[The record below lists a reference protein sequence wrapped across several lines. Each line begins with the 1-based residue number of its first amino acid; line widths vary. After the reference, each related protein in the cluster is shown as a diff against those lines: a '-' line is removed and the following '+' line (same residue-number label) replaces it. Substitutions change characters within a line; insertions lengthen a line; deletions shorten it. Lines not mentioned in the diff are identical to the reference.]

1 MSSMWYIHY
10 ASRAYWSQPTRCIMW
25 RCEKLLTICLP
36 IHISLRQCPGRVR
49 LPFVGRKNIW
59 IYAWSWQGP
68 SNPLAGRVESAAGA
82 LKMHFKVHSSR
93 GPRRMQIEQCGCSS
107 RDCTSILL
115 HLTHPEGRRA
125 QPVRFWLTFEVSDPA
140 PPDGPRKSPKLPLE
154 IFDRRLWNLTIFSL
168 IFPLIWCI
176 EGPSKSSSWHCSYA
190 ACTQSGYK
198 NFYNPP
204 TYKQLAKEK
213 RAPICSAAINWFPTL
228 MHRSCDFHF
237 LSFVPSPLLGI

>member
-1 MSSMWYIHY
+1 MLW
-10 ASRAYWSQPTRCIMW
+10 
-25 RCEKLLTICLP
+25 
-36 IHISLRQCPGRVR
+36 
-49 LPFVGRKNIW
+49 
-59 IYAWSWQGP
+59 
-68 SNPLAGRVESAAGA
+68 
-82 LKMHFKVHSSR
+82 FKFLQLVLE
-93 GPRRMQIEQCGCSS
+93 IEQCGCSS